1 MATTF
6 LPTYTDLDL
15 NFTLHPVKLDVNI
28 LNNEA
33 AIIAS
38 VRNLVLTSKYETPF
52 DPNLGSNVRKILFEN
67 WSPAL
72 DALLAQLISEV
83 ILIYEPRV
91 VLNQIDVTYD
101 EGEAGY
107 FIQIFFTIK
116 TIPNRAFSGSFFL
129 DKAR

>member
-1 MATTF
+1 MATP
-6 LPTYTDLDL
+6 LSPTYTDLDL
-15 NFTLHPVKLDVNI
+15 NFTLHPVKQDINMLT
-28 LNNEA
+28 NER

-52 DPNLGSNVRKILFEN
+52 DPNMGSNVRKLLFEN
-67 WSPAL
+67 WSPAV
-72 DALLAQLISEV
+72 DAMLAQLISEV
-83 ILIYEPRV
+83 ILTYEPRV

-107 FIQIFFTIK
+107 HIQIFFTIK
-116 TIPNRAFSGSFFL
+116 TIPNRAFSGSFYL